1 MSTSRF
7 MNSSRGRASVGY
19 IIRCQINYRVTSRVI
34 CSLAQT
40 IYEVFLNLHHV
51 HQRFHAVGHGTFLTG
66 LVFPE
71 YSMSG
76 GSETFSW
83 VYDCGSKSSKAL
95 KDALNRAR
103 QLEHWPESIDM
114 LVLSHFDDDHVNG
127 LEDLLKKQK
136 VKCLVLPFSEWQQR
150 LREVAVGG
158 TKGISASTAQLQL
171 DPVGWLASRDL
182 GSRVNTLLLIRGGT
196 ADPDAPPLDP
206 VPLPLDPDSKIDGN
220 ARSAEQL
227 TELRMGTS
235 SGATASSP
243 AIQVLSHREPIRVGS
258 LPMDFMFFNAELGGS
273 SLGIIET
280 VGGVM
285 VAKKSKLPL
294 PTVRQQVETTIAN
307 LNLAGSIS
315 SLPTNWRAQLKVCYE
330 QHFGS
335 TGQAKNNISL
345 CLYVGPISVDRNVS
359 HCGIFSDRLPLG
371 EDFTA
376 HKHFA
381 DHKLRAPIELLRPA
395 VLYTGDLKLD
405 GAVIDAMQSHFGG
418 RRWDKI
424 GVTQVPHHGS
434 THSWQSGNA
443 SRLAPSTFVHCASGS
458 AAHPHPTVTADLAG
472 ECVFTAD
479 YKNSVTL
486 EYHFHA

>member
-1 MSTSRF
+1 
-7 MNSSRGRASVGY
+7 
-19 IIRCQINYRVTSRVI
+19 
-34 CSLAQT
+34 
-40 IYEVFLNLHHV
+40 LNLHHV

-71 YSMSG
+71 HSMTG
-76 GSETFSW
+76 GPETFCW

-95 KDALNRAR
+95 KNALDRTGKLA
-103 QLEHWPESIDM
+103 HWPESIDM

-182 GSRVNTLLLIRGGT
+182 RSSVGTLLLMRGGT
-196 ADPDAPPLDP
+196 AGPEDAPLDP
-206 VPLPLDPDSKIDGN
+206 APLPLDPDSKIDRN
-220 ARSAEQL
+220 AKSAEHL
-227 TELRMGTS
+227 TELRMGTIN
-235 SGATASSP
+235 GATSGSP
-243 AIQVLSHREPIRVGS
+243 AIQVLSHRKPIRVGS
-258 LPMDFMFFNAELGGS
+258 LPMDFMFFNAELDGS

-294 PTVRQQVETTIAN
+294 SMVRQQVNTAIAN
-307 LNLAGSIS
+307 LNLAGGIS
-315 SLPTNWRAQLKVCYE
+315 VLPTNWRAQLKACYE

-345 CLYVGPISVDRNVS
+345 CLYVAPLSGDRNVS
-359 HCGIFSDRLPLG
+359 RCGIFSNRFPSG
-371 EDFTA
+371 AVHTA
-376 HKHFA
+376 QKHVA
-381 DHKLRAPIELLRPA
+381 DHKLGAPIELLRPA

-405 GAVIDAMQSHFGG
+405 NAVIDAMESHFGG
-418 RRWDKI
+418 DRWAKI

-443 SRLAPSTFVHCASGS
+443 NQLAPSTFVHCASGS

-472 ECVFTAD
+472 QRVFTAD
-479 YKNSVTL
+479 YKSSVTL
-486 EYHFHA
+486 EYHFYA

>member
-1 MSTSRF
+1 MSASRF
-7 MNSSRGRASVGY
+7 INCSRGRASVRY
-19 IIRCQINYRVTSRVI
+19 ITKCKSHAVTSRVT
-34 CSLAQT
+34 CLLAQT
-40 IYEVFLNLHHV
+40 IYEVFLSLHHV

-66 LVFPE
+66 LVFHAH
-71 YSMSG
+71 SMNG
-76 GSETFSW
+76 ATETFCW
-83 VYDCGSKSSKAL
+83 VYDCGSKSTKAL
-95 KDALNRAR
+95 KDALNRAG
-103 QLEHWPESIDM
+103 QLKHWPESIDM

-171 DPVGWLASRDL
+171 DPVGWLAARDL
-182 GSRVNTLLLIRGGT
+182 RSRVTTLLLIRRGT
-196 ADPDAPPLDP
+196 EDPDAPPLDP
-206 VPLPLDPDSKIDGN
+206 VPLPLDPDSKIDRKAN
-220 ARSAEQL
+220 SAEQL

-235 SGATASSP
+235 SGMTASSP
-243 AIQVLSHREPIRVGS
+243 TVQVLSHREPIRVGS

-294 PTVRQQVETTIAN
+294 PVVRQQVDTTITN
-307 LNLAGSIS
+307 LNLGGSIY
-315 SLPTNWRAQLKVCYE
+315 SLPTNWRAQLKACYE
-330 QHFGS
+330 KHFGS
-335 TGQAKNNISL
+335 TGKAKNNISL
-345 CLYVGPISVDRNVS
+345 CLYVAPISRDRNVS
-359 HCGIFSDRLPLG
+359 HCGIFSGRLPFE
-371 EDFTA
+371 EDATA

-381 DHKLRAPIELLRPA
+381 DHKLMEPIALLRPA
-395 VLYTGDLKLD
+395 ALYTGDLKLD
-405 GAVIDAMQSHFGG
+405 NAVIDAMQSHFGK

-472 ECVFTAD
+472 QRVLTAD